1 MKELREIIGENLT
14 ELRKQKGYTQISLAE
29 KLNYS
34 DKAISKW
41 ENGSSL
47 PPIDILLELAN
58 LYGVTLDY
66 LVKDS
71 SEKGKKLLKND
82 NVKKRNH
89 ILITLL
95 SSVLVWIIATTVYVF
110 TYIPTKETSLWTIF
124 LWAVPINAIVL
135 IVFNGIWGKR
145 KYLLPAV
152 MLLVWPLL
160 AAIHLQVLVL
170 YPDINLWMIYLLGVP
185 LTIATFLW
193 CKLK

>member
-71 SEKGKKLLKND
+71 SQKDKKLLKND
-82 NVKKRNH
+82 NVKRRNH

-95 SSVLVWIIATTVYVF
+95 SSVLVWIIATAVYVF
-110 TYIPTKETSLWTIF
+110 SYIPTKEVSLWTIF

-160 AAIHLQVLVL
+160 AAIHLLVLVL
-170 YPDINLWMIYLLGVP
+170 YPDINLWMIYLLGIP
-185 LTIATFLW
+185 LTVATFLW

>member
-71 SEKGKKLLKND
+71 SQKDKKLLKND
-82 NVKKRNH
+82 NVKRRNH
-89 ILITLL
+89 ILKMRNE
-95 SSVLVWIIATTVYVF
+95 V
-110 TYIPTKETSLWTIF
+110 TSLF
-124 LWAVPINAIVL
+124 LFLMKEWL
-135 IVFNGIWGKR
+135 
-145 KYLLPAV
+145 
-152 MLLVWPLL
+152 
-160 AAIHLQVLVL
+160 HL
-170 YPDINLWMIYLLGVP
+170 
-185 LTIATFLW
+185 
-193 CKLK
+193 

>member
-71 SEKGKKLLKND
+71 SQKDKKLLKND
-82 NVKKRNH
+82 NVKRRNH

-110 TYIPTKETSLWTIF
+110 SYIPTKEVSLWTIF

-170 YPDINLWMIYLLGVP
+170 YPDINLWMIYLLGIP
-185 LTIATFLW
+185 LTVATFLW